1 MCHHAMSS
9 YQVVHSEVQPRQGP
23 RLSIRKDI
31 WILPSDT
38 IRGSGDGNAIQSSPP
53 LMITC
58 VQVNRTQP
66 RLLGPRGHL
75 AGEPLHLAGWIFQ
88 YNFFL
93 SRFVFAFV
101 SRCAQYTVHCTP
113 IRIKM
118 HNCIQNSNYLNLNI
132 NEQMNKCTN
141 TNSDTN
147 FDFHLCPGV
156 HTKQGCSPDWYLPF
170 QVHI

>member
-1 MCHHAMSS
+1 
-9 YQVVHSEVQPRQGP
+9 
-23 RLSIRKDI
+23 
-31 WILPSDT
+31 
-38 IRGSGDGNAIQSSPP
+38 
-53 LMITC
+53 MITC

-93 SRFVFAFV
+93 SKFVFAFV

-118 HNCIQNSNYLNLNI
+118 HNCIQNSNYLNLYI
-132 NEQMNKCTN
+132 NEQMNKCIKYKRTQ
-141 TNSDTN
+141 TQILICIYVQVCTPSRAALLT
-147 FDFHLCPGV
+147 GI
-156 HTKQGCSPDWYLPF
+156 YPF
-170 QVHI
+170 RRIYDIYDISAQNQHH